1 MYASG
6 IYVTGLVPCLVNAV
20 DFLLYKLH
28 IFRAAVSSY
37 LSSLHTLKL
46 HIQVHQLCTKN
57 KHNTWIHLSA
67 DLAEKL
73 KRMCRAMI
81 TSSLPSLVNIYQSVL

>member
-6 IYVTGLVPCLVNAV
+6 IFVTGLVPCLVNVV

-37 LSSLHTLKL
+37 LSSLHTLEL
-46 HIQVHQLCTKN
+46 HIQVTP
-57 KHNTWIHLSA
+57 TWIHLWV
-67 DLAEKL
+67 DLAEKP

-81 TSSLPSLVNIYQSVL
+81 TSSLPSLVNIHQSVL